1 MFEGTAGAGKP
12 TPLKKIYTD
21 LSIAEGGSEEVGVEH
36 EVRQIEPASRKQYR
50 PEKTIKCEDIF
61 KLSPEKDLPI
71 RTVMTEGVAG
81 IGKTVLTQKVTLDWA
96 EDKSN
101 QNIQL
106 LFPMTFR
113 ELNVL
118 KEKKCSLVELLHL
131 LFNETKEA
139 GLSRVEAY
147 QVAFIFD
154 GLDECR
160 LPLDFQ
166 NNPTL
171 TDVKEPAPVEVL
183 MTNLIKGNLLPTACL
198 WITTRPAA
206 AKKIPAECVDMV
218 TKMRGF
224 TDPQKEEYFKKR
236 FTVEEPAR
244 RIISLIKTRSLHI
257 MCHIPIFC
265 WIIATVLGSRAEGE
279 PSITLTEM
287 YIYFLMVQ
295 SMWKNTRYG
304 RGADR
309 VPHFVQDSRK
319 MIKSLG
325 KLAFKLLL
333 EGNLFFY
340 ESDLTEGGTELIA
353 TAIYSGMFTQTFI
366 EEEGLYQERMF
377 WFIHP
382 SVQEFLAAVYVH
394 LMFFNRGVNLLSEDK
409 SNSLKSGTTADD
421 QAKIDFYRSAVD
433 KVLQRSNGYL
443 DLFLRFLVEL
453 SLQTNQVLLQG
464 LLSQQPPTASDQS
477 KTCQATIAYII
488 QKIKDSPSAEKTTN
502 LLHRLKELN
511 DGSPVERTQQA
522 LSTRTL
528 NLSPPPWSTLVFI
541 SLSSEKDLGV
551 FDMKKYLSS
560 LTELDLSNNHVN
572 DSGVV
577 LLCVG
582 LRSPHCRPES
592 LRSEFRNPFS

>member
-1 MFEGTAGAGKP
+1 MFEGGAGAGKP
-12 TPLKKIYTD
+12 APLKKIYTD
-21 LSIAEGGSEEVGVEH
+21 LSLTEGGSEEVGVGH
-36 EVRQIEPASRKQYR
+36 EVRQIEPASGKRHR

-61 KLSPEKDLPI
+61 RLSPEKDPPI
-71 RTVMTEGVAG
+71 RTVVTEGVAG

-96 EDKSN
+96 EDESN

-106 LFPMTFR
+106 LFPITFR

-118 KEKKCSLVELLHL
+118 QEKKCSLVELLD
-131 LFNETKEA
+131 LFFNQTKKA
-139 GLSRVEAY
+139 GLCGIEAY

-160 LPLDFQ
+160 LTFDFQ

-171 TDVKEPAPVEVL
+171 TDVKEPALVEVL
-183 MTNLIKGNLLPTACL
+183 MTNLIKGNLLPAARL

-206 AKKIPAECVDMV
+206 ANKIPAECVDMV
-218 TKMRGF
+218 TKVRGF

-244 RIISLIKTRSLHI
+244 RIISLIKTRSLHA

-265 WIIATVLGSRAEGE
+265 WIMATVLGSRAEEE
-279 PSITLTEM
+279 PSIALTKM

-295 SMWKNTRYG
+295 SMWKNTKYG
-304 RGADR
+304 QGADR
-309 VPHFVQDSRK
+309 VPQFVQDSRK
-319 MIKSLG
+319 MIESLG
-325 KLAFKLLL
+325 KLAFELLL
-333 EGNLFFY
+333 KGNLFFY
-340 ESDLTEGGTELIA
+340 ESDLTEGGTELVA
-353 TAIYSGMFTQTFI
+353 AAIYSGVFTQTFTQ
-366 EEEGLYQERMF
+366 EEGLYRERIF
-377 WFIHP
+377 CFVHP
-382 SVQEFLAAVYVH
+382 SVLEFLAAVHVN
-394 LMFFNRGVNLLSEDK
+394 LTFFNRGVNLLSEDE
-409 SNSLKSGTTADD
+409 SNSLKCRTTADD

-433 KVLQRSNGYL
+433 KVLQRSNGHL
-443 DLFLRFLVEL
+443 DFLRFLMGL

-477 KTCQATIAYII
+477 KTCRATVAYII

-502 LLHRLKELN
+502 LLHCLKELS
-511 DGSPVERTQQA
+511 DGSPVERIQQ
-522 LSTRTL
+522 STRTR
-528 NLSPPPWSTLVFI
+528 NVSPAPWAALVLI

-551 FDMKKYLSS
+551 FHMKKYSSS
-560 LTELDLSNNHVN
+560 LTELDLSNNLVK

-582 LRSPHCRPES
+582 PRSPRCRPES
-592 LRSEFRNPFS
+592 LRSAFRNPFS